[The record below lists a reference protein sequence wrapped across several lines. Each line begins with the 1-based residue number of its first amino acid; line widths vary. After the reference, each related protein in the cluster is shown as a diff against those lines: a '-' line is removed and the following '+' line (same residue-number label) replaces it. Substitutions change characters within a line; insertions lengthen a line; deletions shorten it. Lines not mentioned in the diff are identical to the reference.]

1 MPNSLEEAAQ
11 KLFGMALADLGRE
24 ERIVLEK
31 IAARGPVSRD
41 VMDDLDDDRTFGER
55 LADQV
60 ATFAGSWTFIIAFF
74 AVLVA
79 WMMLNMIWLG
89 KAKAFDPYPFIL
101 LNLGLSM
108 LAAVQAPLI
117 LMSQNR
123 QAVQDRIAAKHD
135 YEVNLKA
142 ELEILSLHDKL
153 DQMRTQELK
162 DILARVGKLE
172 MPPATAALKQDG
184 ATI

>member
-1 MPNSLEEAAQ
+1 MPNGLEAAAE
-11 KLFGMALADLGRE
+11 KLFGMALADLGQE
-24 ERIVLEK
+24 ERRVLEK

-41 VMDDLDDDRTFGER
+41 LVEDQADVRTFGER

-74 AVLVA
+74 ALLAAWIVLNVV
-79 WMMLNMIWLG
+79 WLG
-89 KAKAFDPYPFIL
+89 HAKAFDPYPFIL

-162 DILARVGKLE
+162 AILARIEKLE
-172 MPPATAALKQDG
+172 TVK
-184 ATI
+184 

>member
-1 MPNSLEEAAQ
+1 MPHDLENTAQ
-11 KLFGMALADLGRE
+11 KLFGTALAKLGAE
-24 ERIVLEK
+24 ERRVLEK

-41 VMDDLDDDRTFGER
+41 VTGVTADDRTFGER
-55 LADQV
+55 LADHV
-60 ATFAGSWTFIIAFF
+60 ATFAGSWTFIIGFF
-74 AVLVA
+74 GVLLVWIVINAV
-79 WMMLNMIWLG
+79 WMGN
-89 KAKAFDPYPFIL
+89 ARAFDPYPFIL

-123 QAVQDRIAAKHD
+123 QAAQDRVAAKHD

-162 DILARVGKLE
+162 AILARIEKLE
-172 MPPATAALKQDG
+172 TV
-184 ATI
+184 T